1 MLPVLATLA
10 VVPFVAVLANFVY
23 NNRWYLEYRWAK
35 YKMKRKR
42 KRKRRGRWGK
52 RNWRKFIHFQ

>member
-1 MLPVLATLA
+1 MAIVLPILATLA

-42 KRKRRGRWGK
+42 RRRGR
-52 RNWRKFIHFQ
+52 